1 MAFNNIMQLATAELT
16 QRGCFPQG
24 ATVVEWGNQRFR
36 WNPKNRS
43 ANTEWLNKLSNISGK
58 KLRDPIDK
66 VWDYFTDLG
75 FSNYL
80 AIDVNTEL
88 RAVAMDLNFILKDK
102 YNYTTEFDYVTNN
115 GTGEH
120 IFDQRTVFENMH
132 NLCKP
137 GGIMINVLPFAPW
150 FNHCF
155 YSFHP
160 GLFRDIAAANGY
172 EWQFMW
178 LAQNSGNY
186 ENVPTDMDSWG
197 YFEQKK
203 PRLPIS
209 KLEQVYDKLHQR
221 DSGKAHNVSV
231 VAAYRK
237 VHDKP
242 FVIPMQG
249 RYVNDVVDEL
259 KTEYSDTNV
268 DLRQA
273 NHSSAGYGKQY

>member
-1 MAFNNIMQLATAELT
+1 MAFNNIMQLATAHISKQL
-16 QRGCFPQG
+16 PQG

-36 WNPKNRS
+36 YSEGWIDECEK
-43 ANTEWLNKLSNISGK
+43 ISG
-58 KLRDPIDK
+58 RAHRRPTNF
-66 VWDYFTDLG
+66 VWEYFEDLG
-75 FSNYL
+75 FSDYL
-80 AIDVNTEL
+80 AIDINTEL
-88 RAVAMDLNFILKDK
+88 RAIAMDLNFILKDK
-102 YNYTTEFDYVTNN
+102 YNYTTQFDYVTNN

-178 LAQNSGNY
+178 LAQNTGKY
-186 ENVPTDMDSWG
+186 IDCPTGMDSWTH
-197 YFEQKK
+197 YEQKK
-203 PRLPIS
+203 PRAPVS
-209 KLEQVYDKLHQR
+209 ELERAYDELHAR
-221 DSGKAHNVSV
+221 DGKAQNVSIV
-231 VAAYRK
+231 TAYRK
-237 VHDKP
+237 INDKP
-242 FVIPMQG
+242 FQIPFQG

-259 KTEYSDTNV
+259 KTEYSETNIDV
-268 DLRQA
+268 RQA
-273 NHSSAGYGKQY
+273 DHRSANY